1 MSIVILVSTVLTA
14 LLIAMSIRLHRAFD
28 RYKIKKRYSAAVTAP
43 SVTVCIPARNETHA
57 MAQCIE
63 RVLASDYKKLEI
75 IVFDDSSSDDT
86 SMLIRSFAHAGV
98 RFIAGESLP
107 EGWLGK
113 NYALETLARE
123 ASGTYVF
130 FIDVDTTLK
139 PTTISEVV
147 GYAMT
152 ESASMV
158 SVIPGRNDS
167 WRVSVLFGHLRYFWE
182 LLLAR
187 PSSPAVSGAFWMIER
202 DALMDQLGGFA
213 PFKMNISPETTFA
226 SLLRPAYRCLL
237 STAELGVAYEKK
249 WSSQVETSRRLAFP
263 MTGGTWW
270 QGALGLLA
278 LATLNIP
285 TFVVLSSAI
294 YGWTIVQ
301 TAGLWFVLAFM
312 ALYASYTQRIWRTR
326 WWLGGFMW
334 PVVIFQELVLFIA
347 SIWGYATHS
356 ITWKDRPVTIGAT
369 IASPIVKR
377 R

>member
-1 MSIVILVSTVLTA
+1 MSIVIFVSTVLTA
-14 LLIAMSIRLHRAFD
+14 LLIAMSIRLHRAFG
-28 RYKIKKRYSAAVTAP
+28 RYKIKKRYSAAITAP

-63 RVLASDYKKLEI
+63 RVLASDYKKLEV
-75 IVFDDSSSDDT
+75 IVLDDSSSDDT
-86 SMLIRSFAHAGV
+86 SILIRSFAHAGV

-123 ASGTYVF
+123 ASGTYVM
-130 FIDVDTTLK
+130 FIDVDTAIK
-139 PTTISEVV
+139 PTTISEIV

-152 ESASMV
+152 ESAEMV
-158 SVIPGRNDS
+158 SVIPARNDS

-187 PSSPAVSGAFWMIER
+187 PSSPAVSGAFWMIKRE
-202 DALMDQLGGFA
+202 ALMDRLGGFL
-213 PFKMNISPETTFA
+213 PFKLNISPETTFA
-226 SLLRPAYRCLL
+226 SKLRPAYRCLL
-237 STAELGVAYEKK
+237 STAELGVTYEKK

-270 QGALGLLA
+270 QGALGLVA
-278 LATLNIP
+278 LATLNLP
-285 TFVVLSSAI
+285 TLAVLSSVF

-301 TAGLWFVLAFM
+301 VAGLWFAFAFM

-334 PVVIFQELVLFIA
+334 PAVIFQELVLFVV
-347 SIWGYATHS
+347 SIWGYATHT
-356 ITWKDRPVTIGAT
+356 ITWKDRPVTVGAT
-369 IASPIVKR
+369 VASPIVKQ
-377 R
+377 